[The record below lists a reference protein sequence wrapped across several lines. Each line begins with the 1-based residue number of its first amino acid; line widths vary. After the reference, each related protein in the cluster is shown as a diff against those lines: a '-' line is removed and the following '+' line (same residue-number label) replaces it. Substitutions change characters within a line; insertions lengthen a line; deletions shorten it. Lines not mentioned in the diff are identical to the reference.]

1 MAFEPLAAG
10 DGTLEAYEGAVWLT
24 ADSTLYTADN
34 DVTRV
39 NSATI
44 LTDTA
49 SFSGIASER
58 YGTLT
63 AVEGAGLA
71 TFDGVS
77 LAVTLSNGN
86 LTATHANNSST
97 AGARSTA
104 IKASGKYYFEVTVG
118 QHNASSS
125 SRDCCGILLSTSSNY
140 NDMLS
145 TGTNCSL
152 AMYWSGA
159 VFSNNVNSG
168 KSLGAIVTG
177 DVVGCA
183 IDLDNRKAWFRKNG
197 GNWNGLAIGSE
208 NPATNTGGAVIAAG
222 SYSPAVAFNWVTG
235 DSQTANF
242 GQSAFAA
249 AAPSGFSNWSS
260 SGADVAAFT
269 GLTGLTGTLAATEGT
284 KDTAAFAGS
293 SAWLATLAATEGA
306 DTAAF
311 AGTVTFAALT
321 GTLAATEG
329 ADTAAI
335 TGVAGLI
342 GGALDATEDADAA
355 AFAGEVAWTCIL
367 AATED
372 SADTASFAVELGAVG
387 TLSATEAGDVLA
399 LDGYLSLVDEK
410 VGVLDAYESGGFGA
424 PEPTADSTIITA
436 DQTVFTADSDHRG
449 GDTAHFTGA
458 IITNGVI
465 AATEAADVAAFAGRI
480 LVTGV
485 LAAAEARDTAAFAV
499 EVVAV
504 VVSGVLAAQ
513 EASDTA
519 YFAQARWEEVAEGA
533 GLKNETQRML
543 WLAGP
548 GRRVTW
554 IENEVEDT
562 SWLQNLEPEVISLV
576 AEQAR
581 ITELGR

>member
-49 SFSGIASER
+49 SFSGTVATVVT
-58 YGTLT
+58 GTLAAT
-63 AVEGAGLA
+63 EGAAVA
-71 TFDGVS
+71 TTWNPADKS
-77 LAVTLSNGN
+77 ANVTLSNGN
-86 LTATHANNSST
+86 LTAQGTNSSD
-97 AGARSTA
+97 GGVRSTTSQT
-104 IKASGKYYFEVTVG
+104 SGKFYFEVTWLSATGGVDAG
-118 QHNASSS
+118 
-125 SRDCCGILLSTSSNY
+125 CGIATSAAVLTSMGSTALGIALVYQSGAIYVN
-140 NDMLS
+140 
-145 TGTNCSL
+145 GTNTGISIGTNTAPVCIAL
-152 AMYWSGA
+152 DLT
-159 VFSNNVNSG
+159 NSR
-168 KSLGAIVTG
+168 I
-177 DVVGCA
+177 
-183 IDLDNRKAWFRKNG
+183 WFRIGG
-197 GNWNGLAIGSE
+197 GNWNNSGTA
-208 NPATNTGGAVIAAG
+208 NPATNVGGINISALFPTNAAFAAVTVQNTTNT
-222 SYSPAVAFNWVTG
+222 YTV
-235 DSQTANF
+235 NF
-242 GQSAFAA
+242 GASAFAQTV
-249 AAPSGFSNWSS
+249 PSGFTAW
-260 SGADVAAFT
+260 GGLAAGDTAAFT
-269 GLTGLTGTLAATEGT
+269 GLTGLTGTLAATEGA

-293 SAWLATLAATEGA
+293 SAWLATLAVTEGA

-311 AGTVTFAALT
+311 AGTVAFAART

-329 ADTAAI
+329 ADTAAF
-335 TGVAGLI
+335 TGVAGLVS
-342 GGALDATEDADAA
+342 GTLAATESADAA
-355 AFAGEVAWTCIL
+355 AFAGEVAWICIL
-367 AATED
+367 AATEG
-372 SADTASFAVELGAVG
+372 SADTASFAVELGAIG

-399 LDGYLSLVDEK
+399 AEGHLSLVDEK